1 MINSFSN
8 GIMMGDVPVM
18 TGTWVNPNTGNRF
31 TVKECLM
38 EDSQWVVYT
47 TDGRR
52 IGYDMLQNYVRDVDA
67 KSDKDISVLKT
78 SPKTEKPTHE
88 AYNKM
93 LEGLVSPDDAYLADE
108 ALNKPITST
117 PHPEIQQSSTPEYDI
132 LDRAFKKIMLPQVKT
147 TLSWDKKSLA
157 QVQTLNEM
165 MGISL
170 DTITEYLMRKL
181 GEEIHKSVSIA
192 VESQFDKI
200 SK

>member
-67 KSDKDISVLKT
+67 KSDKDITVPKT
-78 SPKTEKPTHE
+78 SPKTEKPAYE

-108 ALNKPITST
+108 VST
-117 PHPEIQQSSTPEYDI
+117 PRPNQVQQSSTPEYDI

-147 TLSWDKKSLA
+147 TLSWDKKSLT

-170 DTITEYLMRKL
+170 DMIAEYLMRKL

-192 VESQFDKI
+192 VESQFEKI

>member
-67 KSDKDISVLKT
+67 KSDKDITVPKT
-78 SPKTEKPTHE
+78 SPKTEKPAYE

-93 LEGLVSPDDAYLADE
+93 LEGLVSPDDAHLADE
-108 ALNKPITST
+108 VST
-117 PHPEIQQSSTPEYDI
+117 PRPNQVQQSSTPEYDI

-147 TLSWDKKSLA
+147 TLSWDKKSLT

-170 DTITEYLMRKL
+170 DMIAEYLMRKL

-192 VESQFDKI
+192 VESQFEKI

>member
-1 MINSFSN
+1 MINNFSN

-18 TGTWVNPNTGNRF
+18 TGTWINPNTGNRF

-67 KSDKDISVLKT
+67 KSDKDITVPKT
-78 SPKTEKPTHE
+78 TPKTEKPAYE

-93 LEGLVSPDDAYLADE
+93 LEGLVSPDDANLADE
-108 ALNKPITST
+108 VST
-117 PHPEIQQSSTPEYDI
+117 PCPNQVQQSSTPEYDI

-147 TLSWDKKSLA
+147 TLSWDKKSLT

-170 DTITEYLMRKL
+170 DMIAEYLIRKL

-192 VESQFDKI
+192 VESQFEKI

>member
-1 MINSFSN
+1 MTNSFSN

-67 KSDKDISVLKT
+67 KSDKDITVPKT
-78 SPKTEKPTHE
+78 TPKTEKPAYE

-93 LEGLVSPDDAYLADE
+93 LEGLVSPDDAHLADE
-108 ALNKPITST
+108 VST
-117 PHPEIQQSSTPEYDI
+117 PRPNQVQQSSTPEYDI

-147 TLSWDKKSLA
+147 TLSWDKKSLT

-170 DTITEYLMRKL
+170 DMIAEYLMRKL

-192 VESQFDKI
+192 VESQFEKI

>member
-67 KSDKDISVLKT
+67 KSDKDITVPKT
-78 SPKTEKPTHE
+78 SPKTEKPAYE

-93 LEGLVSPDDAYLADE
+93 LEGLVSPDDGHLADE
-108 ALNKPITST
+108 VST
-117 PHPEIQQSSTPEYDI
+117 PCPNQVQQSSTPEYDI

-147 TLSWDKKSLA
+147 TLSWDKKSLT

-170 DTITEYLMRKL
+170 DMIAEYLMRKL

-192 VESQFDKI
+192 VESQFEKI

>member
-1 MINSFSN
+1 MINNFSN

-67 KSDKDISVLKT
+67 KSDKDITVPKT
-78 SPKTEKPTHE
+78 SPKTEKPAYE

-93 LEGLVSPDDAYLADE
+93 LEGLVSPDDAHLADE
-108 ALNKPITST
+108 VST
-117 PHPEIQQSSTPEYDI
+117 PCPNQVQQSSTSEYDI

-147 TLSWDKKSLA
+147 TLSWDKKSLT

-170 DTITEYLMRKL
+170 DMIAEYLMRKL

-192 VESQFDKI
+192 VESQFEKI